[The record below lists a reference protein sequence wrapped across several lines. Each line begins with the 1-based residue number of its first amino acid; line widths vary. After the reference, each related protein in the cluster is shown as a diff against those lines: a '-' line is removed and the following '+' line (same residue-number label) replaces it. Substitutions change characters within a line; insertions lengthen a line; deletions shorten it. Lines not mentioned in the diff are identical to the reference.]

1 MSAEFN
7 TDKLY
12 LPHGPP
18 LLTAAGVRRGIRVSI
33 PYTMGAGV
41 FGLTAGILASKA
53 GVSLG
58 AAVFMNA
65 IVYAGAAQLAALAHW
80 PDVLNAASLL
90 GLVLLV
96 LTINSRYV
104 LMGASLYPYFRHLPL
119 RQSLALLSF
128 NGDFLWIVFLRE
140 AELAKA
146 NGTRID
152 LGFYVG
158 FGIAAWFVWTLVAI
172 PGWFMGSAISDLKR
186 LALDLF
192 ALMFFS
198 ALIVPMWKGFAHAR
212 PWAVAAAAA
221 ALSFFIVPGSYYIV
235 IGAIA
240 GSIYAGVTRQ
250 S

>member
-1 MSAEFN
+1 MGAELD
-7 TDKLY
+7 TDTLY

-18 LLTAAGVRRGIRVSI
+18 LFTREGVRRGIRISL

-53 GVSLG
+53 GVSLP
-58 AAVFMNA
+58 AAIFMNA

-80 PDVLNAASLL
+80 PHVLNAASLT

-104 LMGASLYPYFRHLPL
+104 LMGASLYPYFRHLQL
-119 RQSLALLSF
+119 RHSLLLLSF

-140 AELAKA
+140 AELAKE

-158 FGIAAWFVWTLVAI
+158 FGLAAWLIWTVVAI
-172 PGWFMGSAISDLKR
+172 PGWLMGAAISDLKR
-186 LALDLF
+186 FALDLF

-198 ALIVPMWKGFAHAR
+198 ALIVPMWRGFAHAR
-212 PWAVAAAAA
+212 PWAFAAAAA
-221 ALSFFIVPGSYYIV
+221 ALSFYVVPGSYYIV
-235 IGAIA
+235 IGAVA
-240 GSIYAGVTRQ
+240 GSIYAGLTKNA
-250 S
+250 